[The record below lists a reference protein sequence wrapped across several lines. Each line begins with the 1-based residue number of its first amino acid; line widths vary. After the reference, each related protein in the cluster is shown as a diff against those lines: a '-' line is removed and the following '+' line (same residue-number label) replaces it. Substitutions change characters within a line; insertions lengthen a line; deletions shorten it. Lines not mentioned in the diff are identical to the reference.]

1 MKLFKFYIALW
12 CAKTGK
18 FIATKVLRRNGSIL
32 PGKIALKICPDFIG
46 KIEKPRT
53 IIAVTGT
60 NGKTT
65 VCNMIEDVL
74 RDNGYDFIDNKLGAN
89 VNVGVATTL
98 INGANFLGKTKKDLA
113 VLEIDERSSVKIYPY
128 LTPSYLICTNLFRDS
143 MLRNAHSEFIS
154 NILTKY
160 IPKKTKLILN
170 ADDLISCNIAPTNK
184 RVYFGIDKLTTDEKV
199 CHNIVNDMPTCPK
212 CDSKLQYDFVRYHHI
227 GRAHCKKCDFSSP
240 KKINYEV
247 TKIDFKKDKLHLKN
261 NEKEEIYDLI
271 TNNIINIYNM
281 VATISLL
288 REFGLTNLQINNS
301 LKKQKIVESRYLE
314 EEYKEIKIISHLA
327 KGMNPIA
334 CSRVFEYIKKEK
346 GNKAVILILDDLHD
360 SIESSENISWHYD
373 TDFEFLNDDSIKQI
387 IVTGVRHLDTYVRL
401 RLADIPKRKI
411 EHMKDE
417 IDATK
422 KIKLKNIDSIY
433 ILYDVYTVHLRDKV
447 KDKLKE
453 IIDKEEV

>member
-1 MKLFKFYIALW
+1 MKSFKFYIALW

-128 LTPSYLICTNLFRDS
+128 LTPTYLICTNLFRDS

-199 CHNIVNDMPTCPK
+199 CHNIVNDMPTCP
-212 CDSKLQYDFVRYHHI
+212 
-227 GRAHCKKCDFSSP
+227 KCDFSSP

>member
-1 MKLFKFYIALW
+1 MKSFKFYIALW

-128 LTPSYLICTNLFRDS
+128 LTPTYLICTNLFRDS

-288 REFGLTNLQINNS
+288 REFGLTNLQ
-301 LKKQKIVESRYLE
+301 RYLE